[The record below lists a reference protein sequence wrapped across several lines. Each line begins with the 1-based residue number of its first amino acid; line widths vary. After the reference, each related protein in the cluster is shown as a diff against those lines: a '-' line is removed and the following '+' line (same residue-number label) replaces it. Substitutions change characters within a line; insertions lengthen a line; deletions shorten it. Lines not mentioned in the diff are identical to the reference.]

1 MSFFKELQQI
11 KELSSRTSEAMG
23 GVYSDPFNEIATVI
37 SISDPKKLGR
47 VKVEYQDG
55 STSDWAYV
63 LGSGKGV
70 LSAQLIGSSC
80 LIGKASGNSGD
91 AFVLG
96 FFSKNSDV
104 ATGGAPLQIPVL
116 DEQAGAY
123 RSPASPGDQ
132 GMRCNKG
139 NSGRIYMLQNEVNQD
154 LVVCLRRNNPQEG
167 GEEVWNWKSL
177 TNSKWVEKGFD
188 PGVPSTTVTDYSEK
202 KGIPECNQAMEGD
215 VRDFSEDRK
224 FRTFQIKCGR
234 DENGKYIWKPA
245 GATPVH
251 VRTTLPDCTEK
262 MHGMDVVL
270 DEGLNSQRV
279 TCLRYQGQMK
289 WVNPGK
295 REPIQ
300 FHRQDA
306 PISKEKFLDSKKP
319 MEGLKSPGGMGAGD
333 SVGNSAAQVL
343 QMAAKAIPAA
353 LPTTPLGAALKAAG
367 AISGTFSGSELLS
380 SIAKTVIVNN
390 GTLPVNSIIS
400 QVSSALESAGVI
412 DDATQAVLATLGGV
426 GDQLLRGAQNGTV
439 DTALENI
446 GRSALNQSIQALSPA
461 ASSVYFGY
469 MAGGIAGAL
478 DAASALN
485 LSQIPQEVADVIL
498 PALSIG
504 ASVLKSQ
511 PQAISKIVSG
521 GAGQAGSLPLNE
533 TISSLEKIVPVTA
546 EVATAIGQ
554 VINTGELG
562 EVAGA
567 LASFSNLPGMAKF
580 SGGAADI
587 PKLASTAL
595 QAVGLGKQFVEAFK
609 GGIGL
614 EDVGKLLGSNPV
626 AGLLGGLAKNF
637 LGGGGGGECPCDPK
651 CRKTEHFKD
660 SDGNALLEKC
670 GNVVANSAS
679 SYAPE
684 GDPTKNNENVVAKI
698 LDLIPTKLGEE
709 LCIPN
714 TSDLTQMIQNVKR
727 LGEMAD
733 RLNSAKNADWPELW
747 AEMTYTFETIE
758 KAFKQTDNNITK
770 VESIE
775 RKLIDGQY
783 RLINK
788 LMVGNGSFFSKTL
801 LSIITT
807 SKAIQDVYKYVAVLD
822 AKKKGGRAGVFATA
836 NLKEVFK
843 NIAQIA
849 TLNSLS
855 KKEALFISNNFLKTA
870 DKEWKALEPGG
881 GLVDITSFVLGL
893 LPVSVPAVFDKCLTK
908 RDKNKTLSDSLLSK
922 INSPVP
928 PIPGSLFSSQLP
940 ASITEA
946 AGAAGAAGSPENQ
959 QSISSLL
966 DQISY
971 QQGRNES
978 GEAQC

>member
-11 KELSSRTSEAMG
+11 KELLSRTSEAMG

-37 SISDPKKLGR
+37 SVSDPKKLGR

-55 STSDWAYV
+55 STNDWAYV

-104 ATGGAPLQIPVL
+104 ATGGAPLQVAVI

-123 RSPASPGDQ
+123 RSPAKIGDQ

-139 NSGRIYMLQNEVNQD
+139 NSARIYMLQNEVNQD
-154 LVVCLRRNNPQEG
+154 LVVCMRRNNPQEG

-177 TNSKWVEKGFD
+177 TGGKWIEKGFD
-188 PGVPSTTVTDYSEK
+188 PGVPSTSVTDYSEK
-202 KGIPECNQAMEGD
+202 RGIPECSQAMDGD
-215 VRDFSEDRK
+215 VRDFAEDRK
-224 FRTFQIKCGR
+224 FRTFQIKCGK
-234 DENGKYIWKPA
+234 DEDGNYSWKPG
-245 GATPVH
+245 GATPVFS
-251 VRTTLPDCTEK
+251 RDLLPDCTAAV
-262 MHGMDVVL
+262 HGMDAIL
-270 DEGLNSQRV
+270 DEGLNSQRIS
-279 TCLRYQGQMK
+279 CLRYQGQMK
-289 WVNPGK
+289 WINPGK

-306 PISKEKFLDSKKP
+306 PMGKEAF
-319 MEGLKSPGGMGAGD
+319 LKSKTPMNGLATESGMKAGD
-333 SVGNSAAQVL
+333 SVGNSAAEVL
-343 QMAAKAIPAA
+343 QMAAKAVPAA
-353 LPTTPLGAALKAAG
+353 LPTTPLGAALKAANALSG
-367 AISGTFSGSELLS
+367 AFDGAKLLTD
-380 SIAKTVIVNN
+380 IAKTVIVNN
-390 GTLPVNSIIS
+390 GTLPVDSLVS
-400 QVSSALESAGVI
+400 QISSALGSAGVI
-412 DDATQAVLATLGGV
+412 DSTTQSILSTLGGV

-439 DTALENI
+439 DSALENI
-446 GRSALNQSIQALSPA
+446 GKSALNQSIRALSPQ

-478 DAASALN
+478 DVASSLN
-485 LSQIPQEVADVIL
+485 LSQIPQEIADVIS

-504 ASVLKSQ
+504 ASVLRSQ
-511 PQAISKIVSG
+511 PQAINKIISG
-521 GAGQAGSLPLNE
+521 GLGQAGSTPLNE
-533 TISSLEKIVPVTA
+533 TISSLEKIVPVTS
-546 EVATAIGQ
+546 EVAAAISKE
-554 VINTGELG
+554 INAGSLG
-562 EVAGA
+562 EVAST
-567 LASFSNLPGMAKF
+567 LSSFSNLPGMAQF
-580 SGGAADI
+580 SGGATNL

-595 QAVGLGKQFVEAFK
+595 QAVGLGKEFIGAFS

-614 EDVGKLLGSNPV
+614 ESLGSLLGVNPV
-626 AGLLGGLAKNF
+626 AGLLGGLA
-637 LGGGGGGECPCDPK
+637 GGLLGGGGECPCDPK
-651 CRKTEHFKD
+651 CRKTKHFED
-660 SDGNALLEKC
+660 SDGNSLLEKC

-679 SYAPE
+679 SYSPD
-684 GDPTKNNENVVAKI
+684 GDPTKNNENIVAKA

-788 LMVGNGSFFSKTL
+788 LMVGDESFFSKTL

-807 SKAIQDVYKYVAVLD
+807 SKAIQDVYKYVAKLD

-855 KKEALFISNNFLKTA
+855 KKEASFISNSFLKTA
-870 DKEWKALEPGG
+870 DKEWRALEPGG
-881 GLVDITSFVLGL
+881 GLVDITKFVLGL
-893 LPVSVPAVFDKCLTK
+893 LPVDVPAVFDKCLTK
-908 RDKNKTLSDSLLSK
+908 RDKNKSLSDSLQSK
-922 INSPVP
+922 INSPAPPVP
-928 PIPGSLFSSQLP
+928 ESLFFAQLP
-940 ASITEA
+940 ASITSTTP
-946 AGAAGAAGSPENQ
+946 GSLSSAVPSDSTTP
-959 QSISSLL
+959 SITSLL
-966 DQISY
+966 EQISY